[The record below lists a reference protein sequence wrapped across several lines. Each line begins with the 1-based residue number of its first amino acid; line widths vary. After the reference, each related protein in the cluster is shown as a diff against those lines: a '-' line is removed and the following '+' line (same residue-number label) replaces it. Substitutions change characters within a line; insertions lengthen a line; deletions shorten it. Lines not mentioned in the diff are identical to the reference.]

1 MRELFLRLSDDSRER
16 ARYELKQ
23 SALADE
29 LKFLGI
35 PDCPVALSK
44 DASISM
50 SSRVS
55 AFWRDVVEWGRQE
68 QVESLPRQQNIQE
81 DKPGV
86 GRRPTPMAMGYSL
99 ETYRRAPPLLFTKG
113 KS

>member
-1 MRELFLRLSDDSRER
+1 LCHRETRAYGNEKLRNHAFGLHDHLNVKSRGV
-16 ARYELKQ
+16 KT
-23 SALADE
+23 
-29 LKFLGI
+29 I
-35 PDCPVALSK
+35 PWMPG
-44 DASISM
+44 
-50 SSRVS
+50 RVS
-55 AFWRDVVEWGRQE
+55 AFWRDVAEWGRQE